1 MKLSQALI
9 IRSDYQNKIYELKKR
24 IINNSKVQE
33 GENVSED
40 PMKLLKELNRV
51 IDELDRINKTNN
63 ESLFEDNITIAD
75 AICTRDTIKKKR
87 NAIVAII
94 EEATIKVDRYSQSE
108 VKFISTISIEQLQKQ
123 SDLLAKE
130 FREIDM
136 KIQEKN
142 WTTEL
147 L

>member
-51 IDELDRINKTNN
+51 IDELDIITKRINKTNN

-75 AICTRDTIKKKR
+75 AICTRAVSYTHLDKDLNIVKSYQD
-87 NAIVAII
+87 AIG
-94 EEATIKVDRYSQSE
+94 D
-108 VKFISTISIEQLQKQ
+108 
-123 SDLLAKE
+123 SDVYNVYDDSKGNILSL
-130 FREIDM
+130 IH
-136 KIQEKN
+136 I
-142 WTTEL
+142 
-147 L
+147 

>member
-24 IINNSKVQE
+24 IINNSKVHE

-51 IDELDRINKTNN
+51 IDELDIITKRINKTNN

-75 AICTRDTIKKKR
+75 AICTIDTIKKKR
-87 NAIVAII
+87 NAIEAII
-94 EEATIKVDRYSQSE
+94 
-108 VKFISTISIEQLQKQ
+108 
-123 SDLLAKE
+123 
-130 FREIDM
+130 
-136 KIQEKN
+136 
-142 WTTEL
+142 
-147 L
+147 

>member
-51 IDELDRINKTNN
+51 IDELDIITKRINKTNN

-75 AICTRDTIKKKR
+75 AKLIHLIIKCNSSNNRRSNDKSR
-87 NAIVAII
+87 
-94 EEATIKVDRYSQSE
+94 
-108 VKFISTISIEQLQKQ
+108 
-123 SDLLAKE
+123 
-130 FREIDM
+130 
-136 KIQEKN
+136 
-142 WTTEL
+142 
-147 L
+147 

>member
-51 IDELDRINKTNN
+51 IDELDIITKRINKTNN
-63 ESLFEDNITIAD
+63 ESLFEDNMYK
-75 AICTRDTIKKKR
+75 RHYKEKKKCNSSNNR
-87 NAIVAII
+87 RSND
-94 EEATIKVDRYSQSE
+94 KSR
-108 VKFISTISIEQLQKQ
+108 
-123 SDLLAKE
+123 
-130 FREIDM
+130 
-136 KIQEKN
+136 
-142 WTTEL
+142 
-147 L
+147 

>member
-51 IDELDRINKTNN
+51 IDELDIITKRI
-63 ESLFEDNITIAD
+63 IIAYPFL
-75 AICTRDTIKKKR
+75 ILLNLKYWNLIR
-87 NAIVAII
+87 
-94 EEATIKVDRYSQSE
+94 
-108 VKFISTISIEQLQKQ
+108 ISINIKSQKKT
-123 SDLLAKE
+123 SPAL
-130 FREIDM
+130 
-136 KIQEKN
+136 
-142 WTTEL
+142 
-147 L
+147 

>member
-51 IDELDRINKTNN
+51 IDELDIITKRINKTNN
-63 ESLFEDNITIAD
+63 ESLFEDNID
-75 AICTRDTIKKKR
+75 DL
-87 NAIVAII
+87 
-94 EEATIKVDRYSQSE
+94 
-108 VKFISTISIEQLQKQ
+108 FINLSPFKQ
-123 SDLLAKE
+123 SNENNKS
-130 FREIDM
+130 FV
-136 KIQEKN
+136 
-142 WTTEL
+142 
-147 L
+147 